1 MKKTFFFLSVL
12 SISATALFSS
22 FISVDNAIN
31 GTSSNPPNEFEIL
44 LNYLETNNAF
54 VDGESLPIVMA
65 DEVKKNM
72 KNPKFHVIDI
82 RNEGWFE
89 YGHIKNAANV
99 KAEDLLTYF
108 ESTINPVD
116 FDKIVLVCYSG
127 QSAAYYSS
135 LLKIAGHNNV
145 YSMKWGMSSWREDF
159 ADNAWNKNIKN
170 EYATKL
176 ETTEK
181 STPGKGSYPILST
194 GKTEAKEILKARLE
208 TLFATPYKEFIIK
221 STDVFENLTNYYV
234 INYWK
239 EDKCTGHIPGTLH
252 FQPDALSFTND
263 LLTLP
268 ANQKIVVYEST
279 GQKAAYMVA
288 YLNILGYDTSNL
300 AYGANSF
307 MNEIL
312 KEKGS
317 DAFSKKEI
325 NMFPVIE

>member
-116 FDKIVLVCYSG
+116 YDKIVLVCYSG

-135 LLKIAGHNNV
+135 LLKIAGYNNV

-176 ETTEK
+176 EITEK
-181 STPGKGSYPILST
+181 STPEKGSYPILST

-208 TLFATPYKEFIIK
+208 TLFATPYKDFIIK

-239 EDKCTGHIPGTLH
+239 EDKCTGHIPGALH
-252 FQPDALSFTND
+252 FQPDAISFTND

-312 KEKGS
+312 KEKDS

>member
-1 MKKTFFFLSVL
+1 MKKTSFFLLVL
-12 SISATALFSS
+12 SISATVLFSS
-22 FISVDNAIN
+22 FISSDNVIN
-31 GTSSNPPNEFEIL
+31 GTNSSPPDEFEIL
-44 LNYLETNNAF
+44 LNYLQTNKAF
-54 VDGESLPIVMA
+54 VNGESLPIIMA

-82 RNEGWFE
+82 RNEAWFE

-108 ESTINPVD
+108 EATINPTD
-116 FDKIVLVCYSG
+116 FDKIVLICYSG

-135 LLKIAGHNNV
+135 LLRIAGYNNV
-145 YSMKWGMSSWREDF
+145 YSLKWGMSSWREDF

-176 ETTEK
+176 ETTERAK
-181 STPGKGSYPILST
+181 PENGSHPLLST

-221 STDVFENLTNYYV
+221 SSDVFENLTNYYV
-234 INYWK
+234 INFWE

-252 FQPDALSFTND
+252 FQPDASLTND

-268 ANQKIVVYEST
+268 TDQKVVVYEAT
-279 GQKAAYMVA
+279 GQKAAYIVA
-288 YLNILGYDTSNL
+288 YLNVLGYNTGNL

-307 MNEIL
+307 MNELL

>member
-1 MKKTFFFLSVL
+1 MKNKSIFLLVL

-22 FISVDNAIN
+22 FM
-31 GTSSNPPNEFEIL
+31 TSDITITETNSNPPDEFEVL
-44 LNYLETNNAF
+44 LNYLETTNTF
-54 VDGESLPIVMA
+54 VNTESLPIIMA

-99 KAEDLLTYF
+99 KAENLLTHF

-135 LLKIAGHNNV
+135 LLKIAGYNNV

-170 EYATKL
+170 EYASKL
-176 ETTEK
+176 ESTERPNQVK
-181 STPGKGSYPILST
+181 DSHPILNT
-194 GKTEAKEILKARLE
+194 GKIEVKEILKARLE
-208 TLFATPYKEFIIK
+208 TLFATPYKEFIVK
-221 STDVFENLTNYYV
+221 SADVFENPSNYYV
-234 INYWK
+234 INYLE
-239 EDKCTGHIPGTLH
+239 EDKCIGHIPGTFH
-252 FQPDALSFTND
+252 FQPDALSFTKD

-268 ANQKIVVYEST
+268 ANQKVVVYETT
-279 GQKAAYMVA
+279 GQKSAYMVA
-288 YLNILGYDTSNL
+288 YLNVLGYNTGNL

-307 MNEIL
+307 MNELL
-312 KEKGS
+312 KEKGE
-317 DAFSKKEI
+317 DAFSQREI
-325 NMFPVIE
+325 NMYPVIE

>member
-54 VDGESLPIVMA
+54 VDGESIPIVMA

-116 FDKIVLVCYSG
+116 YDKIVLVCYSG

-135 LLKIAGHNNV
+135 LLKIAGYNNV

-181 STPGKGSYPILST
+181 STPEKGSYPILST

-239 EDKCTGHIPGTLH
+239 EDKCTGHIPGALH
-252 FQPDALSFTND
+252 FQPDAISFTND

-312 KEKGS
+312 KEKDS